1 MHGNCFVLSSS
12 TFFSL
17 ATIRHRWIY
26 SQYSLVNRIVRTINL
41 FQRSKNG
48 FVIYRLSFWVTGSY
62 QKKLCLHTDNQIF
75 DGCRKLK
82 TRGSP
87 VVYLEY
93 MDGGCLLLGIFRRGK
108 WYNTST
114 CTELSVLSNSICIT
128 DLFSLLSIYMMAC
141 PRACMDI
148 HCCGLKIYG
157 NNNRLVQ
164 CPCKFL
170 HVSRQQILQLVIRKL
185 LFSLINIY
193 YLLHK
198 IT

>member
-93 MDGGCLLLGIFRRGK
+93 MDGGCSLLGIFRRGK

-114 CTELSVLSNSICIT
+114 RTELSVLSKSVCIA
-128 DLFSLLSIYMMAC
+128 DLFSLLSSYDGMSKSMHGHILLN
-141 PRACMDI
+141 
-148 HCCGLKIYG
+148 CCGLKIYG

-170 HVSRQQILQLVIRKL
+170 HFLDNK
-185 LFSLINIY
+185 Y
-193 YLLHK
+193 YS
-198 IT
+198 

>member
-1 MHGNCFVLSSS
+1 M
-12 TFFSL
+12 
-17 ATIRHRWIY
+17 
-26 SQYSLVNRIVRTINL
+26 INL

-93 MDGGCLLLGIFRRGK
+93 MDGGCSPLGIFRRGK

-170 HVSRQQILQLVIRKL
+170 HVSRQHIGQLGIRKL
-185 LFSLINIY
+185 LFPLINIY

>member
-1 MHGNCFVLSSS
+1 M
-12 TFFSL
+12 
-17 ATIRHRWIY
+17 
-26 SQYSLVNRIVRTINL
+26 INL
-41 FQRSKNG
+41 FQCSKNG

-93 MDGGCLLLGIFRRGK
+93 MDGGCSPLGIFRRGK

-114 CTELSVLSNSICIT
+114 CTELSVLSKSVCID
-128 DLFSLLSIYMMAC
+128 DLFSLLSIYDGMSKSMHGHILLWPEKYMETTIDC
-141 PRACMDI
+141 S
-148 HCCGLKIYG
+148 G
-157 NNNRLVQ
+157 
-164 CPCKFL
+164 PCKFL